1 MTRMEKLMRKLIE
14 VAVAL
19 MAAAVLL
26 AAAADVAAHGA
37 RGSGEKA
44 FWLLQGNQL
53 MKERVGKR
61 EIMHVS
67 DTITGEDC
75 EQ

>member
-1 MTRMEKLMRKLIE
+1 MKKMVE

-61 EIMHVS
+61 EIMRGSVA
-67 DTITGEDC
+67 TTGEDR

>member
-1 MTRMEKLMRKLIE
+1 MRKLIE

-61 EIMHVS
+61 EIMRGSVA
-67 DTITGEDC
+67 TTGEDR